1 MKKHLPKILIL
12 VIFVGLWKVYFS
24 QPSKKHPTAK
34 AQESVVAE
42 SPDSNQT
49 EMKDPNEMMQ
59 ADYEKI
65 VQHLK
70 KENISDATWEDVSD
84 FRVKFADEITK
95 ENAQSF
101 LKTAQNNIP
110 DLKNCLDVDF
120 CGMTPSGKDGAYFDD
135 QGTPAHQLVRRLL
148 KIVDVSLERNPE
160 LITELNV
167 DMLRDIANSQHKM
180 LQPEAIALLSK
191 YVDQDSIETMV
202 ETASKY
208 TGESKAN
215 ALVSITNR
223 DSGENKEA
231 VINELN
237 NTFLNADSDTVI
249 SVLEKMPEMKLT
261 QEEKIQALTKLC
273 RFKESDEAHNW
284 LMIRAMAKKID
295 SDFFNKCN

>member
-1 MKKHLPKILIL
+1 MKKHLSKILIL

-24 QPSKKHPTAK
+24 QPSKKSPK
-34 AQESVVAE
+34 AEDQESVVVE
-42 SPDSNQT
+42 SNESNQA
-49 EMKDPNEMMQ
+49 EMQDPNEIMQ

-65 VQHLK
+65 VKHLK

-84 FRVKFADEITK
+84 FRVKFEDEITK
-95 ENAQSF
+95 ENAHSF

-120 CGMTPSGKDGAYFDD
+120 CGMTPSKDGAYFDD

-191 YVDQDSIETMV
+191 YVDQDSVETMV

-223 DSGENKEA
+223 DSGENKES
-231 VINELN
+231 VINEIS

-261 QEEKIQALTKLC
+261 QDEKTQALTKLC

-284 LMIRAMAKKID
+284 MMIKAMAKKID
-295 SDFFNKCN
+295 SDFLNKCN

>member
-24 QPSKKHPTAK
+24 QPSKKDSNTE
-34 AQESVVAE
+34 AQESSVINQSE
-42 SPDSNQT
+42 SADSQ
-49 EMKDPNEMMQ
+49 MKDPNEMME

-65 VQHLK
+65 VKHLK
-70 KENISDATWEDVSD
+70 KENISNATWEDVSN
-84 FRVKFADEITK
+84 FRVNYEEEITK

-101 LKTAQNNIP
+101 FNTAQNNIP
-110 DLKNCLDVDF
+110 DLKSCLDIDF
-120 CGMTPSGKDGAYFDD
+120 CGMTAGGKDGAYFDD

-160 LITELNV
+160 LITDLDVE
-167 DMLRDIANSQHKM
+167 MLRDIANSQHKM
-180 LQPEAIALLSK
+180 LQPEAMALLSK
-191 YVDQDSIETMV
+191 YVDQDSVETMV

-223 DSGENKEA
+223 DTGENKEA
-231 VINELN
+231 VIAEIN

-261 QEEKIQALTKLC
+261 QEEKIQTLTKLC
-273 RFKESDEAHNW
+273 RFKNSDETHNW
-284 LMIRAMAKKID
+284 MMIKMMAQKID
-295 SDFFNKCN
+295 SNFSSQCN